1 VRDGHKPVLG
11 PPEGGKVMTSGKQG
25 AIYLELNDEESDL
38 LDRIFNYYLPQLR
51 DEVYHTET
59 RDFREALEKDEEV
72 LKPLMKRLDTL
83 RAEHSASR

>member
-1 VRDGHKPVLG
+1 
-11 PPEGGKVMTSGKQG
+11 MTSRKRGS
-25 AIYLELNDEESDL
+25 IYLELNDEESDL
-38 LDRIFNYYLPQLR
+38 LDRIFKYYLPQLR

-72 LKPLMKRLDTL
+72 LKPLMERLDTL